1 MKTKLIAILFAMI
14 ALTSIMR
21 AQSQDLYLAART
33 NDVKL
38 AQTLIDQKVDINRKD
53 ERGYTA
59 LILATYNQS
68 PDVAELLLKH
78 GADTESGDAT
88 GRTALMGASFQGD
101 DKCVAILLDNG
112 AKINGADVNG
122 ATALMY
128 AVQFGR
134 TSVVK
139 LLIARG
145 ADPAIKDKRDFDAF
159 YLAQQLEDPEILGI
173 LKQAPRAD

>member
-1 MKTKLIAILFAMI
+1 MKAKLIAVLFAMI
-14 ALTSIMR
+14 ALTSIVQG
-21 AQSQDLYLAART
+21 QSQNLYLAART
-33 NDVKL
+33 NNVKL
-38 AQTLIDQKVDINRKD
+38 AQTLIEQKVDINQKD

-139 LLIARG
+139 LLIARN
-145 ADPAIKDKRDFDAF
+145 ADPYIKDKRDFDAF
-159 YLAQQLEDPEILGI
+159 YLAQQLDDPEILVI
-173 LKQAPRAD
+173 LKHAPKAD

>member
-1 MKTKLIAILFAMI
+1 MKATLFAAFFVMI
-14 ALTSIMR
+14 ALTSIAK
-21 AQSQDLYLAART
+21 AQSQDIYLAART
-33 NDVKL
+33 NDTKL
-38 AQTLIDQKVDINRKD
+38 AQ
-53 ERGYTA
+53 
-59 LILATYNQS
+59 ILATYNQS

-78 GADTESGDAT
+78 GADAEIGDAT

-101 DKCVAILLDNG
+101 DKCVTILLDNG

-139 LLIARG
+139 LLIAKN
-145 ADPAIKDKRDFDAF
+145 ADPYMKDKRGFDAF
-159 YLAQQLEDPEILGI
+159 YLAEQLEDPEILGI
-173 LKQAPRAD
+173 LKQAPKAN